1 VYLGQISESVLCFLI
16 RKSYVRSIKIYFFRK
31 YTAILMMMM
40 MMMIIIIITVTT
52 KDGK

>member
-16 RKSYVRSIKIYFFRK
+16 HKSYVRSIKIYFFRK

-40 MMMIIIIITVTT
+40 MIIIITVTT